1 MDKLKTHKEFWWSF
15 SKEQFLIFSKQTDL
29 LPSRAK
35 VYWYW
40 YWPPGLLYVC
50 PCHYFH
56 VVGVIWIVWGHSCFL
71 KQLQQYW
78 PFTDNFW
85 HNVPLGTYL
94 YLENFLTNTTIQ
106 INHSELYSSNLK
118 TILNLSEILLKN
130 FGTFEPSSLCNFE
143 ALRFINVNVVI
154 PSDPGPGKLWRS
166 YQEFM
171 TRQNPIFFISH
182 HNHHQSPV
190 WVFFSY
196 PADKV
201 PDPSL
206 ANWNQEEF

>member
-29 LPSRAK
+29 LPYRAK

-94 YLENFLTNTTIQ
+94 YLENFLTNTTIW
-106 INHSELYSSNLK
+106 INHSELYSSNIK

-171 TRQNPIFFISH
+171 TRQNPIFFISEVLTTTTTTH
-182 HNHHQSPV
+182 HPPQASS
-190 WVFFSY
+190 FFLLTKS
-196 PADKV
+196 DKSKI
-201 PDPSL
+201 PP
-206 ANWNQEEF
+206 F